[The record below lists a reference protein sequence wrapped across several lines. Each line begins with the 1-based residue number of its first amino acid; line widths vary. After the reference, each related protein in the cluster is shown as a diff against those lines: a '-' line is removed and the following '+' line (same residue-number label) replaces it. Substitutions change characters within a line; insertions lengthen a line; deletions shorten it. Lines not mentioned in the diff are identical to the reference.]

1 MTHVTRKNTHGET
14 LYSHQYLCYDL
25 SGNLLR
31 SLLPNNLG
39 QIHYCYDLNSRRESI
54 EAPGYS
60 QKVLETDK
68 VGNIRHLLTQDQ
80 HFLFTYD
87 EIYQLTSES
96 GLFNHTY
103 SYDSLYCRLAKDHE
117 QYQINALNQVASHMI
132 YDKNGNPLRYGDA
145 QYTWDALDR
154 LIQIQTPESHQT
166 FIYDSQHRRLSATTR
181 SAQGEE
187 KTDYFLYDGQKEIGS
202 LDTNLQVQTLRVLGS
217 TPHAEIGA
225 AVGIELGNKFYAP
238 IHDLSGNITMLLP
251 LDGAEPEQT
260 YYSVFGEETGSR
272 LSPWRFSSKRVDE
285 KNNLVYYGRRFYQPE
300 LGRWL
305 SPDPAGFTDGMNL
318 YAFVHNDP
326 LTHFDEYGLLDFGQW
341 ERTPQ
346 QRLDEQRGM
355 IWGVSRWA
363 RSFISSTID
372 LASAISR
379 KPFPEPDFYPPRGDA
394 LARSIN
400 RSISRFTARITPY
413 QVGNADF
420 ERGVQIGYWGSTGV
434 GFLSALPG
442 VVKAATNAYSEF
454 SGIRVFFTG
463 LFSKQTDILKREIS
477 KTSGGW
483 VLPENRGGALIN
495 GRWYTEHALERM
507 APRTPQVM
515 AKLEARAL
523 ERTSALGLQP
533 GTREF
538 GKWMNRNGPNPRGI
552 PPSVVE
558 AEIFNLGTTDIRV
571 ILNENGH
578 VITIIP
584 GGK

>member
-39 QIHYCYDLNSRRESI
+39 QIHYRYDLNSRRESI
-54 EAPGYS
+54 DAPGYS

-68 VGNIRHLLTQDQ
+68 VGNIRHLLTQNQ
-80 HFLFTYD
+80 HSFFTYD
-87 EIYQLTSES
+87 ELYQLTSES

-103 SYDSLYCRLAKDHE
+103 SYDSLYCRLTKDHE
-117 QYQINALNQVASHMI
+117 QYQINALSQVASHMI

-154 LIQIQTPESHQT
+154 LTQIQTPESHQT
-166 FIYDSQHRRLSATTR
+166 FTYDSQHRRLSATTR
-181 SAQGEE
+181 SVQGEE
-187 KTDYFLYDGQKEIGS
+187 KTDYFIYDGQNEIGS
-202 LDTNLQVQTLRVLGS
+202 FDANLQIQTLRVLGV

-225 AVGIELGNKFYAP
+225 SVGIELGNKLYAP

-251 LDGAEPEQT
+251 LDGAEPEQIH
-260 YYSVFGEETGSR
+260 YSAFGEERGSR
-272 LSPWRFSSKRVDE
+272 LSPWRFSSKRVDSTG
-285 KNNLVYYGRRFYQPE
+285 LVYYGRRFYQPE

-372 LASAISR
+372 LAAFVA
-379 KPFPEPDFYPPRGDA
+379 KTAYPGPDVFTP
-394 LARSIN
+394 LADTLTRSIN
-400 RSISRFTARITPY
+400 RSISRFTAHITPY
-413 QVGNADF
+413 QFGNADF
-420 ERGVQIGYWGSTGV
+420 DRGKRIGYLGSEVCSFIPVVPLVAKAVTSGYRAITETKA
-434 GFLSALPG
+434 FLNEISLINNG
-442 VVKAATNAYSEF
+442 IKAKQIWTSTNKRTSVQNAFRHWKDHRNEF
-454 SGIRVFFTG
+454 PE
-463 LFSKQTDILKREIS
+463 LLNSKQYVERAHNLFNIRSQLLT
-477 KTSGGW
+477 KTRPNGEF
-483 VLPENRGGALIN
+483 LIYDTQFNTFGAFTN
-495 GRWYTEHALERM
+495 E
-507 APRTPQVM
+507 
-515 AKLEARAL
+515 
-523 ERTSALGLQP
+523 
-533 GTREF
+533 
-538 GKWMNRNGPNPRGI
+538 GI
-552 PPSVVE
+552 PKTMFKPRD
-558 AEIFNLGTTDIRV
+558 G
-571 ILNENGH
+571 ILYWERN
-578 VITIIP
+578 
-584 GGK
+584 